1 MQLIPRLVL
10 EAIGTFLLMLVIA
23 TVTVHGATTLE
34 AALAIGAIL
43 LVLVYAIGPHSWAH
57 FNPAMTLGFCLR
69 GTTPFRELLPYTI
82 AQCLG
87 ALLAVL
93 FQSLLLAPAV
103 APEAVAVEA
112 GETVVAMGGLG
123 AVLAAEIAFT
133 FALIF
138 LTLQVATT
146 RTQAGN
152 QYFGLVV
159 SMTVVSGILTMGP
172 VASAV
177 FNPAVQVGFWTMAI
191 EGAPPGLVVISG
203 NVAAAFLAALAFRG
217 LHGRSEDP
225 AG

>member
-1 MQLIPRLVL
+1 MCLHAR
-10 EAIGTFLLMLVIA
+10 IA
-23 TVTVHGATTLE
+23 N
-34 AALAIGAIL
+34 
-43 LVLVYAIGPHSWAH
+43 AH
-57 FNPAMTLGFCLR
+57 RVSGIS

-123 AVLAAEIAFT
+123 GVLAAEIAFT

-177 FNPAVQVGFWTMAI
+177 FNPAVQVGLWTMAI

-203 NVAAAFLAALAFRG
+203 NVAAAFLAFI
-217 LHGRSEDP
+217 